1 MYESTGT
8 RIRREQFHELC
19 VTRIFDCDQPGIAV
33 YPHDFGWSLKS
44 AEHDDNSAIL
54 ASMSSRLRA
63 TAGEILV
70 SHFKRTKHP
79 KRIAPFGRHID
90 VAV

>member
-1 MYESTGT
+1 MRTILGG
-8 RIRREQFHELC
+8 
-19 VTRIFDCDQPGIAV
+19 P
-33 YPHDFGWSLKS
+33 LKS
-44 AEHDDNSAIL
+44 AEHDDDSAIL
-54 ASMSSRLRA
+54 ANMGGRFCA

-70 SHFKRTKHP
+70 NHFKRTKHP

>member
-1 MYESTGT
+1 
-8 RIRREQFHELC
+8 
-19 VTRIFDCDQPGIAV
+19 V
-33 YPHDFGWSLKS
+33 YAHDFGWPLKS
-44 AEHDDNSAIL
+44 AERDDDSAIL
-54 ASMSSRLRA
+54 ANMGGRFYA

-70 SHFKRTKHP
+70 NHLKRTKHP